1 MTEKENH
8 ENSPDRSLQTAM
20 TMMPTESSESKPA
33 ESPQFTEMTMV
44 DAEIPKAEKS
54 QAKYEKTEMTMM
66 QDFPTEEQDSELN
79 QTKPCQPRTG
89 SYGNLQPGD
98 RIERCVIVKKLGQG
112 GMGSVYLARH
122 ETLGIFRAVKVL
134 SGALYIRGGEFIQ
147 RFIQEAKIACSINHP
162 NIVNVLDVGED
173 KERNF
178 CYIIMEY
185 VDGGTVRDVL
195 SKTSRLSEVDA
206 LIITEAV
213 AEALQAAAEQKIVH
227 RDIKPD
233 NIMLTRR
240 GEVKLADLGIAR
252 NTDDNVQLTKSHV
265 MMGTPAYLAPE
276 QAQDAHSVDVR
287 ADIYSLGAT
296 LYEMLT
302 GEIPY
307 PGKNTYDILAKLASE
322 PVPDPRSVTDTISA
336 PTARL
341 VMRMLAKTAKQRPG
355 SAAELLKEI
364 RNLHAVPA
372 DLDKGK
378 CIQELLVQ
386 SGAGSYSGTTP
397 TSMNGNPISTWLM
410 RHILLKLEFI
420 FRKLPFGTAWIEAMH
435 RSRFIFFGS
444 IAAAALILIGLPLTW
459 YLQFASARPE
469 PAPAV
474 QLRPAPKPAENLPE
488 TKSPPPAVPQSPT
501 EADVTKTPSSVP
513 ANEPDTLREAEI
525 QKRKLEEARKLREQ
539 ELQEARRRREAEAE
553 RRRAAEQKKI
563 ASARKTAAGKSVPA
577 MRKNA
582 ITVFAEIKP
591 SGAEAVLK
599 QENGKEISRKK
610 VSSEGKIQFLVPP
623 GQYKLEVSAPGYK
636 TAERSFPV
644 SENRTISCVRIDLI
658 REMTHCVMQF
668 YGSAKLLDYLR
679 KQGLELRIDN
689 EIRKKIVQFPYSCEL
704 SRQSHRIEIQGKG
717 IQPMQQ
723 TLRISP
729 DQTEMQ
735 LEFYLTEKVAAAE
748 IITDIKE
755 KLEINLFGIWE
766 PLKKHISLQPFRACE
781 LKWRTVGKN
790 DEETVLIPELP
801 PESMHKI
808 TLVRKKRIEVPGK
821 AEFSEA
827 EKLLKEGSGKAAVE
841 KLKLADKAGHPEAAY
856 RLGDLAE
863 QGVGRW
869 FASDEDALTAY
880 RRAASP
886 PFNHPG
892 AQLKL
897 GIFYEQGR
905 GGLDRDLKTALQ
917 WYRKAAEKKNPEA
930 LYRLGMACK
939 NGDGDEPVNY
949 EKMMN
954 CFNAAAEL
962 GHVEA
967 QYQAGY
973 GYENGIGVPLNVSKA
988 KFWYQKAADQG
999 QSAARNR
1006 KKALDDLK

>member
-33 ESPQFTEMTMV
+33 ESPQVTEMTLV
-44 DAEIPKAEKS
+44 DAEIPKEEK
-54 QAKYEKTEMTMM
+54 ADENRAKTEMTMM
-66 QDFPTEEQDSELN
+66 LNASSKEPEGELN
-79 QTKPCQPRTG
+79 HTQVAHPISG

-98 RIERCVIVKKLGQG
+98 RIDRCVNVKKLGQG

-134 SGALYIRGGEFIQ
+134 SGALYIRGGEFIR

-195 SKTSRLSEVDA
+195 SKTPRLSEVDA

-276 QAQDAHSVDVR
+276 QAKDAHSVDVR

-307 PGKNTYDILAKLASE
+307 PGKNTYDILAKLVSE

-397 TSMNGNPISTWLM
+397 TSMNGNSISTWLM
-410 RHILLKLEFI
+410 RHILLKLEI
-420 FRKLPFGTAWIEAMH
+420 CFRKLPFGSAWVEAMH
-435 RSRFIFFGS
+435 RSRFICLGS
-444 IAAAALILIGLPLTW
+444 IATAVLILIGLPLTW
-459 YLQFASARPE
+459 YLQSASARPE

-488 TKSPPPAVPQSPT
+488 TKSPPPAVPQSPS

-539 ELQEARRRREAEAE
+539 EFQEARRRREAEAE

-563 ASARKTAAGKSVPA
+563 ASARKTAAGKTVPVV
-577 MRKNA
+577 RNNA

-599 QENGKEISRKK
+599 KENGKEIFRKT

-658 REMTHCVMQF
+658 REMTRCVMQF

-679 KQGLELRIDN
+679 KQGLELCIDN

-704 SRQSHRIEIQGKG
+704 TRQSHRIEIQGKG

-729 DQTEMQ
+729 DRTEMQ
-735 LEFYLTEKVAAAE
+735 LEFYLTEKAAAAE
-748 IITDIKE
+748 ITTDIKE
-755 KLEINLFGIWE
+755 KLEINLFGVWE
-766 PLKKHISLQPFRACE
+766 PLKKHISLQPFVACE

-790 DEETVLIPELP
+790 DEETVVIPELL
-801 PESMHKI
+801 PESVHKI
-808 TLVRKKRIEVPGK
+808 TLVRKKWIEVPGK

-827 EKLLKEGSGKAAVE
+827 EKYLKEGSGKAAVE

-856 RLGDLAE
+856 RLGELAE

-869 FASDEDALTAY
+869 FSSDEDALTAY

-930 LYRLGMACK
+930 LFRLGMACK

-973 GYENGIGVPLNVSKA
+973 GYENGIGVPLNVRKA